1 MNTFWNYEEFI
12 VTTLTSEVTRK
23 AGNCGK
29 IALLQGN
36 YSEDLIQIFF
46 SGLCPLSITTQ
57 DSFLLFYSGSSL
69 LTLLSRNACY

>member
-12 VTTLTSEVTRK
+12 VTTSTSEVTRK

-46 SGLCPLSITTQ
+46 FSGLCPLSITTQ

-69 LTLLSRNACY
+69 LTYRNACY